1 MDTPSLVVR
10 SHWNPRGRSDRTREA
25 FHVAPFSSNPTTI
38 QRQEAAEEFQRMGA
52 NRGFSVS

>member
-1 MDTPSLVVR
+1 MSP
-10 SHWNPRGRSDRTREA
+10 
-25 FHVAPFSSNPTTI
+25 PFSSNPTTI